1 MASAQAQTPPSATSS
16 PVAGAAP
23 QPASAWAVT
32 GLLVLAALIGPLL
45 GYAVFESSSQT
56 SAVIGDPFNAYA
68 SRLPSWGGLAAGIL
82 GVALLVGFQ
91 WWVSRFQRPTLLGFF
106 GGLVG
111 GLAAVALAV
120 VPWLAVVGAKTT
132 CVANSGC
139 TVQAGVPE
147 MFGVVA
153 AICFALPF
161 VLAMTGV
168 TGTLALWLQRR
179 RMLSAV

>member
-82 GVALLVGFQ
+82 GAELLVGFQ
-91 WWVSRFQRPTLLGFF
+91 
-106 GGLVG
+106 
-111 GLAAVALAV
+111 
-120 VPWLAVVGAKTT
+120 
-132 CVANSGC
+132 
-139 TVQAGVPE
+139 
-147 MFGVVA
+147 
-153 AICFALPF
+153 
-161 VLAMTGV
+161 
-168 TGTLALWLQRR
+168 
-179 RMLSAV
+179 